1 MEVLILTLSI
11 LIVRCAFTCHL
22 SLLFCNQERSQLIY
36 VLKHFAKITKS
47 SEAKLG
53 ENLFDIP
60 IPQIEERKKGK
71 MVQGCQEE
79 GVKNAKLLVK

>member
-1 MEVLILTLSI
+1 MP
-11 LIVRCAFTCHL
+11 
-22 SLLFCNQERSQLIY
+22 SLATYPCCFAIKKGQLIY